1 VLFAITTTGKVVL
14 IVVAG
19 TFIAFALLTAIVIP
33 RRRPSFPGNRLGAFL
48 ALVGLLFVAQMSAV
62 VWVAETQETEEHSEA
77 AETEPADPGETEAGE
92 TEAGETEPAETEPA
106 ETEPAETGTG
116 TEGETEPAETATE
129 PAETGATTEGEGQG
143 DASAGK
149 EVFASAGCG
158 GCHTLAAANSSGN
171 VGPNLDDASPSF
183 DKSVERVTDGQGAM
197 PSFKDQLSEQQIKDV
212 AAFVSQSTDD

>member
-14 IVVAG
+14 FVVAG

-62 VWVAETQETEEHSEA
+62 VWVAETQESEEHAEA
-77 AETEPADPGETEAGE
+77 AETEPGE

-106 ETEPAETGTG
+106 ETGAA

-129 PAETGATTEGEGQG
+129 PAETGTATEGEGRG
-143 DASAGK
+143 DAAAG
-149 EVFASAGCG
+149 EQVFASAGCG

-171 VGPNLDDASPSF
+171 VGPNLDEASPSF
-183 DKSVERVTDGQGAM
+183 DKAVERVTDGQGAM
-197 PSFKDQLSEQQIKDV
+197 PSFKDQLSKQQIQDV
-212 AAFVSQSTDD
+212 AAFVSESTRG